1 MSANQARFR
10 VATMARVFGV
20 SPSGYYAW
28 RRRPPSARAR
38 ADAELRAR
46 VQAIHGRSRG
56 TYGAPRIHAE
66 LTEGGVAVSRKRV
79 ARVMRS
85 VGVAGV
91 SRRRGP
97 RTTRRNAQ
105 ARPAPDRVERR
116 FEADAPNRLWVADI
130 TYVPT
135 LAGFLY
141 LAIVLDVFS
150 RRVVGWAMAGH
161 LRTALV
167 VEALEMAVDQRRPVA
182 VIHHSDQGCQYTS
195 LAFGARCRER
205 GVALSMG
212 SVGDC
217 FDNAM
222 AESFFATLECELLDR
237 TTLSTHAEARAA
249 LFEFIEGWYNTRRRH
264 SSLGYQSPL
273 EFERL
278 HQAGAVDGARP
289 VDALRAPTSPL
300 DPALRTGSTPPTEI
314 NVDGASCEKRV
325 RPSFCLRRRGERGSA
340 DGTQRSQDGS
350 DRHRRRGAGDAGVHG
365 ACLPVM
371 RASTCEE
378 MRRISF
384 TSRSSSRLF
393 SIHSRYRPSSSSVSF
408 KPTVF
413 PRALR
418 VQWW

>member
-1 MSANQARFR
+1 
-10 VATMARVFGV
+10 
-20 SPSGYYAW
+20 
-28 RRRPPSARAR
+28 
-38 ADAELRAR
+38 
-46 VQAIHGRSRG
+46 
-56 TYGAPRIHAE
+56 
-66 LTEGGVAVSRKRV
+66 
-79 ARVMRS
+79 MRS

-167 VEALEMAVDQRRPVA
+167 VEALEMAVTQRRPEA

-205 GVALSMG
+205 GVVLSMG

-264 SSLGYQSPL
+264 SALGYRSPL

-300 DPALRTGSTPPTEI
+300 DPALRTGSTPPTGI
-314 NVDGASCEKRV
+314 NVDGAAYKTPGGLGLGAVLSSLGEHDCPGSPTGYLVGRTGGTPEVEVGCFDVFSTARWDT
-325 RPSFCLRRRGERGSA
+325 RG
-340 DGTQRSQDGS
+340 
-350 DRHRRRGAGDAGVHG
+350 
-365 ACLPVM
+365 
-371 RASTCEE
+371 
-378 MRRISF
+378 
-384 TSRSSSRLF
+384 
-393 SIHSRYRPSSSSVSF
+393 
-408 KPTVF
+408 
-413 PRALR
+413 
-418 VQWW
+418 